1 MEEYKYDVFISY
13 SRKDTKT
20 ADKICEALDRAGI
33 TYFIDRQG
41 VGGGMEFPTVLSQA
55 IRESK
60 VFLFLA
66 SKNSYES
73 KFTQSEI
80 VYAFNKKQKQDIIP
94 YIIDGSTLPEE
105 LAFTFSAINWRDVK
119 HHPIDTVLVN
129 DIRESVGKKEI
140 SPETFQPAPKPKFS
154 GKMLA
159 QIVFCISAVY
169 FLFIIISKIASAS
182 YLYSFTNISIV
193 LLFIIFILLLI
204 GFIRPQSVDLDTRK
218 DVAKFYLSSFFFFF
232 IVAGLVASEKNYAIS
247 EDYQEEI
254 PKTLVL
260 YYSQTGNTKAVADEI
275 AQKLDADIE
284 EIVAVNPYDGDF
296 QATID
301 RCKQEREQGILP
313 DIQPIEADLADYDVI
328 FLGYPV
334 WFGTYAPPVIT
345 FLNNVDLSG
354 KMIVPFCTFGSGGLE
369 SSVKDLTEKQPN
381 AEILPGYGVRAAR
394 MEAMPQ
400 EVDQF
405 LKANGFLEGEYTQLA
420 GFPEQHP
427 VSEEEA
433 AIFDA
438 AVDGYPMLHAKAT
451 SVAARTIPDGREY
464 LFTAVDLPREDKPD
478 MPPVGEMQV
487 YVTVIDGTAPV
498 FTKVI
503 R

>member
-1 MEEYKYDVFISY
+1 
-13 SRKDTKT
+13 
-20 ADKICEALDRAGI
+20 
-33 TYFIDRQG
+33 
-41 VGGGMEFPTVLSQA
+41 
-55 IRESK
+55 
-60 VFLFLA
+60 
-66 SKNSYES
+66 
-73 KFTQSEI
+73 
-80 VYAFNKKQKQDIIP
+80 
-94 YIIDGSTLPEE
+94 
-105 LAFTFSAINWRDVK
+105 
-119 HHPIDTVLVN
+119 
-129 DIRESVGKKEI
+129 
-140 SPETFQPAPKPKFS
+140 
-154 GKMLA
+154 MLA

-334 WFGTYAPPVIT
+334 WFGTYAPPVAT
-345 FLNNVDLSG
+345 FLNNVDLRG
-354 KMIVPFCTFGSGGLE
+354 KKIVPFCTFGSGGLE

-394 MEAMPQ
+394 MDAMPN
-400 EVDQF
+400 EVDYF
-405 LKANGFLEGEYTQLA
+405 LSANGFGLKENGFICYTVPA
-420 GFPEQHP
+420 MEEFSEQHP

-438 AVDGYPMLHAKAT
+438 AVDGYPMLHAKAIK
-451 SVAARTIPDGREY
+451 VASRHLVLDEGMEY

-478 MPPVGEMQV
+478 MPPAGEMQV